1 MEQTEAYMSFLEH
14 PSFSKEIKKFNKKYD
29 GGGIGFKSLK
39 RLLEQQLNLK
49 NRQIILSPAVLKR
62 VDNLGSNLEVYKIIM
77 RVKGLR
83 SGQSPRV
90 CFRYVGNLIIFLCF
104 GTHIDNYK
112 DNQLR
117 LVLKNRIKDLDQTV
131 QFN

>member
-1 MEQTEAYMSFLEH
+1 MEQEICISFLEH

-29 GGGIGFKSLK
+29 GGVGFRHLK
-39 RLLEQQLNLK
+39 KLLELHFHPVNKQLHFSQK
-49 NRQIILSPAVLKR
+49 VLRR
-62 VDNLGSNLEVYKIIM
+62 VDRLGANVEVYKVIM

-90 CFRYVGNLIIFLCF
+90 CFRWAGNMIVFLCF

-112 DNQLR
+112 DSELKE
-117 LVLKNRIKDLDQTV
+117 LVKKRILDLDPQTELR
-131 QFN
+131 